1 MKILITGG
9 AGFVGSNLS
18 SFLVNKG
25 AKITILDDFSQ
36 GVRENVGNPEIE
48 LITGGVENE
57 GLINSLQG
65 KNFDFIHHQA
75 AITDTTVDDQEKM
88 MRVNVSGVKNILN
101 LARKENAK
109 VIYVSSAGVY
119 GDGSVPM
126 RESQKP
132 APLNAYALSKVRADE
147 LALAFAKEN
156 QDMKI
161 IGLRYFNVYGP
172 GEKHKGKSASM
183 IRQLACRMKQG
194 KNPRIFKW
202 GEQERDFIYVKDVVE
217 ATAKAMETQET
228 CLVNIGTGQR
238 ADFNRII
245 EILNE
250 VLGTDFKPEYFDNP
264 YDFYQNYT
272 QADTNLAEELLGFK
286 ANWSIEEG
294 IRDYCNRSPGGASPG
309 EGLL

>member
-9 AGFVGSNLS
+9 AGFIGSNLS
-18 SFLVNKG
+18 SFLANKG
-25 AKITILDDFSQ
+25 AKITVLDDFSQ
-36 GVRENVGNPEIE
+36 GVREHVENPEFE
-48 LITGGVENE
+48 LIAGGVENE

-75 AITDTTVDDQEKM
+75 AITDTTVDDREKM
-88 MRVNVSGVKNILN
+88 LRVNVDGLKNILY

-119 GDGSVPM
+119 GDGAVPM

-132 APLNAYALSKVRADE
+132 VPLNAYALSKIRADE
-147 LALAFAKEN
+147 LALAFAQE

-183 IRQLACRMKQG
+183 IWQLACSMKQG

-202 GEQERDFIYVKDVVE
+202 GEQERDFIYVKDIVE
-217 ATAKAMETQET
+217 ATAKAMEAEEAGI
-228 CLVNIGTGQR
+228 VNIGTGKR
-238 ADFNRII
+238 TDFNRII

-250 VLGTDFKPEYFDNP
+250 VLGADFKPEYFDNP
-264 YDFYQNYT
+264 YSFYQNQT
-272 QADTNLAEELLGFK
+272 QADTALAAHLLGFK
-286 ANWSIEEG
+286 AKFSIEEG
-294 IRDYCNRSPGGASPG
+294 IRDYFSASPT
-309 EGLL
+309 LRAR